1 MQLKKELQK
10 LIKNLNMEKKENN
23 YNEKI
28 ASSDSKADAVV
39 AVCAVLV
46 ITAIIVFWVS
56 TQ

>member
-1 MQLKKELQK
+1 
-10 LIKNLNMEKKENN
+10 MEKKENN

-28 ASSDSKADAVV
+28 ASSDSKADAIV
-39 AVCAVLV
+39 AVSVVLI

>member
-1 MQLKKELQK
+1 MD
-10 LIKNLNMEKKENN
+10 KNENN

-28 ASSDSKADAVV
+28 ASSDSKADEVV
-39 AVCAVLV
+39 AVCAILI

>member
-1 MQLKKELQK
+1 
-10 LIKNLNMEKKENN
+10 MEKKENN

-28 ASSDSKADAVV
+28 ASSDSKDDAVV
-39 AVCAVLV
+39 ADCAVLV

>member
-1 MQLKKELQK
+1 
-10 LIKNLNMEKKENN
+10 MEKKENN

-39 AVCAVLV
+39 AVCAILI

>member
-1 MQLKKELQK
+1 MD
-10 LIKNLNMEKKENN
+10 KNENN

-39 AVCAVLV
+39 AVCAILI
-46 ITAIIVFWVS
+46 ITTIIVFWVS